1 MNRNNVSK
9 GIVRSVDER
18 LTEIHETA
26 QDLGLTRVLIVHRLG
41 KAVESQNLIH
51 SE

>member
-9 GIVRSVDER
+9 GIVRSVDES

-26 QDLGLTRVLIVHRLG
+26 RGFGLTRVLVVHRLG
-41 KAVESQNLIH
+41 KAVESQNLIRA
-51 SE
+51 E